1 VDGDGNAEQVSGQQD
16 ETGGNSLAG
25 SGRRRNASVGAQGGN
40 IKSGGVMVPVNEDYL
55 FDVDVEG
62 RELGPVY
69 WPGPVYDVK
78 RGTWFY
84 QG

>member
-1 VDGDGNAEQVSGQQD
+1 MQGN
-16 ETGGNSLAG
+16 
-25 SGRRRNASVGAQGGN
+25 RRHHNTSTDAQGGS
-40 IKSGGVMVPVNEDYL
+40 IGSGKVKVPVNEDYL
-55 FDVDVEG
+55 FDVDIER

-69 WPGPVYDVK
+69 WLGPIYDVK